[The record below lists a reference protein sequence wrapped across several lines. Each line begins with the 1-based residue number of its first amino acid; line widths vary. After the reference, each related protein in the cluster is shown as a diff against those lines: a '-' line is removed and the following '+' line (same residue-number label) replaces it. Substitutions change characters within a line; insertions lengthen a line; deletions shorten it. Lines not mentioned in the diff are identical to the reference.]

1 MSKRAIRRGISNV
14 QWVVIAA
21 LLSLAVVA
29 GVTLVGTSTNNK
41 LNETATDV
49 GNPKNLTTRFGS

>member
-1 MSKRAIRRGISNV
+1 MRRFRRRRGMNTV

-21 LLSLAVVA
+21 ATVLALF
-29 GVTLVGTSTNNK
+29 VTIQIIGSRTSTK
-41 LNETATDV
+41 LNETVTDV